1 MNIKIEEYSNDLL
14 KFVISGCSRELVNSL
29 RRVMISDV
37 PTWAIELVQF
47 EKNTTVL
54 PDEFIAHRLG
64 LIPLVSSVNVEEDKI
79 SLSAHFKAG
88 QEPEEFTSEYI
99 ESDNEH
105 IVPAIDSIPIAKAS
119 NGQELIFTAT
129 AIRGT
134 GFEHSKWSPVATCF
148 FQKIPEGFLFTLE
161 AVGSLDPI
169 EIVNRSLEIL
179 QERLEKVKEYGE

>member
-1 MNIKIEEYSNDLL
+1 MYINIKEYDNDRLQ
-14 KFVISGCSRELVNSL
+14 FVIVGCSRELVNAL
-29 RRVMISDV
+29 RRVMISDI

-64 LIPLVSSVNVEEDKI
+64 LIPLVSSVDVDEEEI
-79 SLSAHFKAG
+79 TFSAQFKAG
-88 QEPEEFTSEYI
+88 DIPEEFTSEYI

-105 IVPAIDSIPIAKAS
+105 IVPAIDGIPIVKAS

-129 AIRGT
+129 ANRGT

-148 FQKIPEGFLFTLE
+148 FQQVPEGFLFTLE

-169 EIVNRSLEIL
+169 EIVNRSIEIL
-179 QERLEKVKEYGE
+179 QERLEQIKECGE